1 VFVINSFSKYFGM
14 TGWRLGWAVVPD
26 AAVNGA
32 ERLAQN
38 LYISAPTLSQLA
50 ALAAFD
56 RENIEELEH
65 RRRQFA
71 ERRDV
76 LCEGLSMLGFL
87 IRARPEGA
95 FYVYA
100 DCSRV
105 TLDSQAFA
113 LALLEEA
120 GVAVTP
126 GRDFGT
132 HQPER
137 YLRFCYTASI
147 PRIREGLDRISAF
160 LRSKT

>member
-1 VFVINSFSKYFGM
+1 M
-14 TGWRLGWAVVPD
+14 TGWRLGWAVVPE
-26 AAVNGA
+26 AAVDGA

-50 ALAAFD
+50 ALAAFNP
-56 RENIEELEH
+56 ENIEELER

-76 LCEGLSMLGFL
+76 LCEGLSGLGFL

-105 TLDSQAFA
+105 AADSQAFA

-126 GRDFGT
+126 GRDFGS
-132 HQPER
+132 HQPDR
-137 YLRFCYTASI
+137 YLRLCYTASI
-147 PRIREGLDRISAF
+147 PRLREGLARMAHY
-160 LRSKT
+160 LRSNPQ